1 MLNGYFNISQ
11 DFVRV
16 FEDWAVYTAIAI
28 GVVIGFSKSWS
39 KLKLQFKRDN
49 FFVVHSEIHELLTE
63 LRILT
68 DSARTQIIQFHNGE
82 YFMDGI
88 SMRKF
93 SVTHESLTRGIGSCV
108 GQMTGSLCS
117 LFVPLLSLVLDNSAV
132 ITYTTDLKDSY
143 FKQFFESRNIE
154 AFIVLPV
161 TVKNQVTGF
170 VLVQW
175 CSSIKA
181 EEIDEQLAVKEV
193 AKIRNL
199 VAVQLGL
206 QQK

>member
-28 GVVIGFSKSWS
+28 GVLIGFRKSWS
-39 KLKLQFKRDN
+39 KIKTQFKSDN
-49 FFVVHSEIHELLTE
+49 FFIVHSEIHELLTE

-93 SVTHESLTRGIGSCV
+93 SITHESLIRGIGSCV
-108 GQMTGSLCS
+108 GQMSGSLCS
-117 LFVPLLSLVLDNSAV
+117 LFVPLLSLVLDNTPV
-132 ITYTTDLKDSY
+132 ITYTTDLKDCY

-154 AFIVLPV
+154 AFTVLPI

-181 EEIDEQLAVKEV
+181 EEIDKELVVKEIG
-193 AKIRNL
+193 KIRNL
-199 VAVQLGL
+199 IAIQLGL
-206 QQK
+206 QKH

>member
-16 FEDWAVYTAIAI
+16 FEDWAVYTAIVI
-28 GVVIGFSKSWS
+28 GVLIGLKKSWS
-39 KLKLQFKRDN
+39 KIKSELKSDN
-49 FFVVHSEIHELLTE
+49 FFTVHSEIHELLTE

-68 DSARTQIIQFHNGE
+68 DSARTQILQFHNGE

-93 SVTHESLTRGIGSCV
+93 SITHESLIRGIGSCV
-108 GQMTGSLCS
+108 GTMTGSLCS
-117 LFVPLLSLVLDNSAV
+117 LFVPLLSLVLDNSAI

-154 AFIVLPV
+154 AFMVLPIS
-161 TVKNQVTGF
+161 VKNQVTGF

-175 CSSIKA
+175 CSSVKA
-181 EEIDEQLAVKEV
+181 EEIDKELAVKEI

-199 VAVQLGL
+199 IAVQLGL
-206 QQK
+206 QKK

>member
-28 GVVIGFSKSWS
+28 GVLIGFRKSWS
-39 KLKLQFKRDN
+39 KIKTQFRSDN

-68 DSARTQIIQFHNGE
+68 DSARTQILQFHNGE

-93 SVTHESLTRGIGSCV
+93 SITHESLIRGIGSCV

-117 LFVPLLSLVLDNSAV
+117 LFVPLLSLVLDNTAV

-154 AFIVLPV
+154 AFTVLPI

-181 EEIDEQLAVKEV
+181 EKIDKELVVKEIG
-193 AKIRNL
+193 KIRNL
-199 VAVQLGL
+199 IAIQLGL
-206 QQK
+206 QKH

>member
-28 GVVIGFSKSWS
+28 GVIIGFIKSWS
-39 KLKLQFKRDN
+39 KIKKQFKTDN

-93 SVTHESLTRGIGSCV
+93 SITHESLIRGIGSCV

-117 LFVPLLSLVLDNSAV
+117 LFVPLLSLVLDNTPV

-154 AFIVLPV
+154 AFTVLPI

-181 EEIDEQLAVKEV
+181 EEIDKELVVKEIG
-193 AKIRNL
+193 KIRNL
-199 VAVQLGL
+199 IAIQLGL
-206 QQK
+206 QKH

>member
-28 GVVIGFSKSWS
+28 GVIIGFSKSWS
-39 KLKLQFKRDN
+39 KLKLQFSRDN

-93 SVTHESLTRGIGSCV
+93 SITHESLTRGIGSCV
-108 GQMTGSLCS
+108 SQMTGSLCS

-181 EEIDEQLAVKEV
+181 EEIDKGLVIKEIG
-193 AKIRNL
+193 KIRNL

>member
-28 GVVIGFSKSWS
+28 GVLIGFMKSWS
-39 KLKLQFKRDN
+39 KIKTQFITDN

-63 LRILT
+63 LRLLT
-68 DSARTQIIQFHNGE
+68 DSARTQILQFHNGE

-108 GQMTGSLCS
+108 GTMTASLCS
-117 LFVPLLSLVLDNSAV
+117 LFVPLLTLVLDNTPV
-132 ITYTTDLKDSY
+132 IIYTADLRESY
-143 FKQFFESRNIE
+143 FKQFFESRSIE
-154 AFIVLPV
+154 AFMVLPIS
-161 TVKNQVTGF
+161 VKNQITGF
-170 VLVQW
+170 LLVQW
-175 CSSIKA
+175 CSSLKA
-181 EEIDEQLAVKEV
+181 EEIDKDIAVKEI

-199 VAVQLGL
+199 VAIQLGL
-206 QQK
+206 QKH

>member
-28 GVVIGFSKSWS
+28 GVLIGLKKSWS
-39 KLKLQFKRDN
+39 KVKKEFKNDN
-49 FFVVHSEIHELLTE
+49 FFTVHSEIHELLTE

-93 SVTHESLTRGIGSCV
+93 SITHESLIRGIGSCV

-117 LFVPLLSLVLDNSAV
+117 LFVPLLSLVLDNTPI
-132 ITYTTDLKDSY
+132 ITYTSDLKDSY

-154 AFIVLPV
+154 AFMVLPIN
-161 TVKNQVTGF
+161 VKNQVTGF

-175 CSSIKA
+175 CSSVKA
-181 EEIDEQLAVKEV
+181 EEIDKEIAVKEI

-206 QQK
+206 QKK

>member
-28 GVVIGFSKSWS
+28 GVVIGFRKSWS
-39 KLKLQFKRDN
+39 KLRSQFKRDN

-93 SVTHESLTRGIGSCV
+93 SITHESLTRGIGSCV

>member
-28 GVVIGFSKSWS
+28 GVVIGFMKSWT
-39 KLKLQFKRDN
+39 KLKLQFKHDN

-93 SVTHESLTRGIGSCV
+93 SITHESLTRGIGSCV

-199 VAVQLGL
+199 VAVQLDL

>member
-16 FEDWAVYTAIAI
+16 FEDWAVYTAVAI

-93 SVTHESLTRGIGSCV
+93 SITHESLTRGIGSCV

-132 ITYTTDLKDSY
+132 ITYTSDLKDSY

-161 TVKNQVTGF
+161 SVKNQVTGF

>member
-28 GVVIGFSKSWS
+28 GVVIGFKKCWS

-93 SVTHESLTRGIGSCV
+93 SITHESLTRGIGSCV

-117 LFVPLLSLVLDNSAV
+117 LFVPLLSLVLDNSTV

>member
-28 GVVIGFSKSWS
+28 GVLIGLKKSWS
-39 KLKLQFKRDN
+39 KVKTQFKSDN

-93 SVTHESLTRGIGSCV
+93 SITHESLIRGIGSCV

-117 LFVPLLSLVLDNSAV
+117 LFVPLLSLVLDNTPV

-143 FKQFFESRNIE
+143 FKQAIENMKDAETRFFESN
-154 AFIVLPV
+154 VL
-161 TVKNQVTGF
+161 TLF
-170 VLVQW
+170 
-175 CSSIKA
+175 
-181 EEIDEQLAVKEV
+181 
-193 AKIRNL
+193 
-199 VAVQLGL
+199 
-206 QQK
+206 